1 MATNQYFNLHGTN
14 TPEQRLIENLNI
26 EAIKTFG
33 IDVHY
38 CPRTL
43 NDEDTLMGEDNTA
56 SYNSA
61 HTIEMYIKS
70 VDGFEGDGDF
80 ISKFGLQIK
89 DQVTFTVARRRWAEL
104 NVQGDG
110 RADAPH
116 EGDLIYFPTVSAL
129 FQILF
134 VEDESVFY
142 QTGGLQ
148 VYDLLCEMF
157 TYSDQKLDTGI
168 EVIDA
173 IERAHSYS
181 IDFTMD
187 TGNGDYTIGEQVYQ
201 GATFAAATVKGEV
214 GSWNST
220 TKILNLFNMTGNFSG
235 TVNII
240 EFPYS
245 ITLEDDTTLLLEDGS
260 LSTPNSSTEGNTI
273 FETTASYSVSSFDAQ
288 TSAADTAAT
297 TGNAEI
303 EAAADAIIDFTEG
316 NPFGSL

>member
-33 IDVHY
+33 TDVYY

-70 VDGFEGDGDF
+70 IDGFEGDGDF
-80 ISKFGLQIK
+80 ISRFGLQIK
-89 DQVTFTVARRRWAEL
+89 DQITFTVAKRRFGEL
-104 NVQGDG
+104 GMTTDG
-110 RADAPH
+110 RATIPH
-116 EGDLIYFPTVSAL
+116 EGDLIYFPTTSAL

-134 VEDESVFY
+134 VEDEAIFY
-142 QTGGLQ
+142 QTGALQ
-148 VYDLLCEMF
+148 TYDMLCEMF
-157 TYSDQKLDTGI
+157 IYSDQSLNTGI
-168 EVIDA
+168 DVIDA
-173 IERAHSYS
+173 IERSHSYS

-187 TGNGDYTIGEQVYQ
+187 TGSGNYTVGEQVYQ
-201 GATFAAATVKGEV
+201 GTSLAAATVKGEV
-214 GSWNST
+214 ASWNAT
-220 TKILNLFNMTGNFSG
+220 DKVLNLINMTGNFSG

-240 EFPYS
+240 G
-245 ITLEDDTTLLLEDGS
+245 DD
-260 LSTPNSSTEGNTI
+260 SS
-273 FETTASYSVSSFDAQ
+273 ASYSISSFDAQ
-288 TSAADTAAT
+288 ASAANTAAT
-297 TGNAEI
+297 STNVEI

>member
-33 IDVHY
+33 TDVYY

-43 NDEDTLMGEDNTA
+43 NDEDTLMGDDNTS

-70 VDGFEGDGDF
+70 VDGFEGEGDF

-104 NVQGDG
+104 NIQGEG
-110 RADAPH
+110 RAEIPH
-116 EGDLIYFPTVSAL
+116 EGDLIYFPTTGSL
-129 FQILF
+129 FQVMF

-157 TYSDQKLDTGI
+157 FYSDQSLNTGI

-173 IERAHSYS
+173 IERAQSYS

-187 TGNGDYTIGEQVYQ
+187 TGSGNYTVGEQVYQ
-201 GATFAAATVKGEV
+201 GASLAAATVKGEV
-214 GSWNST
+214 ASWNAT
-220 TKILNLFNMTGNFSG
+220 DKLLNLINMTGNFSG
-235 TVNII
+235 TVNIVG
-240 EFPYS
+240 
-245 ITLEDDTTLLLEDGS
+245 D
-260 LSTPNSSTEGNTI
+260 SSS
-273 FETTASYSVSSFDAQ
+273 ASYSISSFDAQ
-288 TSAADTAAT
+288 TSAADTVAPAD
-297 TGNAEI
+297 NAEI

>member
-33 IDVHY
+33 MDVYY

-70 VDGFEGDGDF
+70 IDGFEGEGDF
-80 ISKFGLQIK
+80 ISKFGIQIK
-89 DQVTFTVARRRWAEL
+89 DQITFTVARRRWAEL
-104 NVQGDG
+104 NVQGEG
-110 RADAPH
+110 RADAPAG
-116 EGDLIYFPTVSAL
+116 GDLIYFPTTGSL
-129 FQILF
+129 FQVMF
-134 VEDESVFY
+134 VEDESIFY

-157 TYSDQKLDTGI
+157 FYSDQSLNTGI

-173 IERAHSYS
+173 IERAQSYS
-181 IDFTMD
+181 IDFTMN
-187 TGNGDYTIGEQVYQ
+187 TGSGNYTVGEQVYQ
-201 GATFAAATVKGEV
+201 GASLAAATVKGEV
-214 GSWNST
+214 ASWNAAD
-220 TKILNLFNMTGNFSG
+220 KLLNLINMTGNFSG

-240 EFPYS
+240 GDDSSATYS
-245 ITLEDDTTLLLEDGS
+245 IT
-260 LSTPNSSTEGNTI
+260 
-273 FETTASYSVSSFDAQ
+273 SFDAQ
-288 TSAADTAAT
+288 SSAADTAAAAS
-297 TGNAEI
+297 NVEI

>member
-33 IDVHY
+33 IDVYY

-89 DQVTFTVARRRWAEL
+89 DQVTFTVANRRWAEL

-116 EGDLIYFPTVSAL
+116 EGDLIYFPTTSAL

-134 VEDESVFY
+134 VEDEAIFY
-142 QTGGLQ
+142 QTGALQ
-148 VYDLLCEMF
+148 TYDMLCEMF
-157 TYSDQKLDTGI
+157 IYSDQKLDTGI

-173 IERAHSYS
+173 IERSHSYS

-240 EFPYS
+240 ESPYS
-245 ITLEDDTTLLLEDGS
+245 IALEDDTTLLLEDGS
-260 LSTPNSSTEGNTI
+260 LITPNSSTEGNTI
-273 FETTASYSVSSFDAQ
+273 FETSASYSVSSFDAQ
-288 TSAADTAAT
+288 TSAADTQAPAD
-297 TGNAEI
+297 NEEI

>member
-26 EAIKTFG
+26 EAIQTFG
-33 IDVHY
+33 TDVYY

-70 VDGFEGDGDF
+70 VDGFEGEGDF

-89 DQVTFTVARRRWAEL
+89 DQITFTVARRRWAEL
-104 NVQGDG
+104 NVQGEG
-110 RADAPH
+110 RADAPA
-116 EGDLIYFPTVSAL
+116 EGDLIYFPTTESL
-129 FQILF
+129 FQVMF

-157 TYSDQKLDTGI
+157 FYSDQSLNTGI

-173 IERAHSYS
+173 IERAQSYS
-181 IDFTMD
+181 IDFTMN
-187 TGNGDYTIGEQVYQ
+187 TGSGNYTVGEQVYQ
-201 GATFAAATVKGEV
+201 GASLAAATVKGEV
-214 GSWNST
+214 ASWNAT
-220 TKILNLFNMTGNFSG
+220 DKLLNLINMTGNFSG
-235 TVNII
+235 VVNII
-240 EFPYS
+240 G
-245 ITLEDDTTLLLEDGS
+245 DD
-260 LSTPNSSTEGNTI
+260 SS
-273 FETTASYSVSSFDAQ
+273 ASYSISSFDAQ
-288 TSAADTAAT
+288 ASAANTAAT
-297 TGNAEI
+297 STNVEI